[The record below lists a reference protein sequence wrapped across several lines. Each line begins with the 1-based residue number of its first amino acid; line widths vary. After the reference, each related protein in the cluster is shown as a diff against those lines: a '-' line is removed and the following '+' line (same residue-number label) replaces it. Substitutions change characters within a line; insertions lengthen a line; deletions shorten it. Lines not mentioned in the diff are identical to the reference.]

1 MDPSGSNAE
10 PEEFD
15 YSLLDFDPDSLL
27 DAWVED
33 LVVAGDHSAQH
44 DRPVATPPDN
54 IFSNMD
60 TSFGG
65 DDLAF
70 DFGPLDHIQISD
82 MPQDRVSGLDPSM
95 TDLQGI
101 DPFFMLDPSVLQHP
115 DFMDFQF
122 STGSGQNPPS
132 DVTMEDLTSSSCTNL
147 GDLQEEAANV
157 GNSIVFPLQTSMP
170 IEGSDFMPQPH
181 DSRAAHHIEHFEHQS
196 LNAPGTSRH
205 APPTSFTP
213 LGILPQVLG
222 PDILT
227 RRQLPPKR
235 RGGRRVVIKKE
246 IALFKNVDIQSMM
259 ILMGP
264 LKTMLQQEAGQY
276 AVIQSTQP
284 RNTCRIPW
292 VIVVSVL
299 VSIFG
304 DLHED
309 PSNWTMPSFSK
320 VASTLA
326 DYAKKYFSRC
336 CIIKFS
342 TTTEDPHTP
351 LWVRSIIEFC
361 DSPSYQQSPESTID
375 DALPQFPTED
385 AGRLTSILVSWA
397 GWVASRYLELHL
409 FHHLQVIA
417 NNASFDSVED
427 RKSYIMTI
435 FSVLLFS
442 ASYTQSIHEDA
453 MDKKDP
459 TIIPLYREVFD
470 RRSRVQSA
478 LWVYCSI
485 AVRGL
490 PAWTNIWETVQ
501 LGWPFIQVETM
512 AQQFHK
518 SATAFN
524 NNLSD
529 TWESIIDSRVRFH
542 DYYRLQFL
550 LQKGVDYKTEGKLDF
565 TECTSPEFRKCL
577 ELNTLD
583 DWLNEYDQR
592 STGGLLSAQTTM
604 QKRRAST
611 RAFATLAMIDWRR
624 KPVLP
629 WDCTKSIAGEWDLL
643 QSFAERV
650 FRRLANMQVYT
661 KYAQQCPAGTT
672 PEEFLLSFVA
682 SQGSTPTPQTSG
694 DRMKNLIRSARR
706 WNELQDIVGL
716 EVILIHDTVRDP
728 RCDLQTF
735 YIPSIVENGSDR
747 QFTHL
752 KEIIPTRLQWLA
764 EACVELRGLVHM
776 LKTASTTEG
785 ENATVIQDQ
794 IQTMITAAFG
804 SRSSVEEALLSGWYQ
819 QRISKERVTALLRP
833 EAATF
838 PLDIKWGM
846 FLCLLGRLDT
856 RIGEEPDICVDFEM
870 KENVCHEAESLMERD
885 CSTLDSDSRSELR
898 VWSHKVIDFW
908 RTCLPVDTASRAS
921 G

>member
-1 MDPSGSNAE
+1 MDPPGSNAG

-82 MPQDRVSGLDPSM
+82 VPQDRVSGLDPSM

-101 DPFFMLDPSVLQHP
+101 DPFSMLDPSVLQHP

-147 GDLQEEAANV
+147 GDLQEEAADINN
-157 GNSIVFPLQTSMP
+157 GIMFPLQTC
-170 IEGSDFMPQPH
+170 E
-181 DSRAAHHIEHFEHQS
+181 
-196 LNAPGTSRH
+196 
-205 APPTSFTP
+205 
-213 LGILPQVLG
+213 
-222 PDILT
+222 
-227 RRQLPPKR
+227 
-235 RGGRRVVIKKE
+235 
-246 IALFKNVDIQSMM
+246 
-259 ILMGP
+259 
-264 LKTMLQQEAGQY
+264 QEAGQY

-284 RNTCRIPW
+284 GMICQIPW
-292 VIVVSVL
+292 AIVGPVL

-326 DYAKKYFSRC
+326 DYAKKYFFRC
-336 CIIKFS
+336 CTLKFS

-351 LWVRSIIEFC
+351 LWVRTIIEFC
-361 DSPSYQQSPESTID
+361 DSLSYQQSPESTID
-375 DALPQFPTED
+375 DALPQFPTDD

-409 FHHLQVIA
+409 FHDLQVIC

-501 LGWPFIQVETM
+501 MGWPFIQVETM

-524 NNLSD
+524 NGLSD
-529 TWESIIDSRVRFH
+529 TWESIIDCRVRFH
-542 DYYRLQFL
+542 DYYRLL
-550 LQKGVDYKTEGKLDF
+550 STLCPGSEKGVDYKTEGKLDLA
-565 TECTSPEFRKCL
+565 ECTNPEFSKYLKANR
-577 ELNTLD
+577 LD
-583 DWLNEYDQR
+583 DWLNEYDQL

-611 RAFATLAMIDWRR
+611 RAFARLAMMDWRR

-629 WDCTKSIAGEWDLL
+629 WDRTKSIAGDWDLL

-672 PEEFLLSFVA
+672 PEEFLWSLMA

-694 DRMKNLIRSARR
+694 DCMKNLIRSARR
-706 WNELQDIVGL
+706 WNELQDMVGL
-716 EVILIHDTVRDP
+716 EVILIHDTLRDP
-728 RCDLQTF
+728 GCDLRTF

-747 QFTHL
+747 QFTRL

-764 EACVELRGLVHM
+764 EACVELRGLVDM
-776 LKTASTTEG
+776 LTAALTTEQ
-785 ENATVIQDQ
+785 EDATVIQDQ

-804 SRSSVEEALLSGWYQ
+804 SRSSVEEAVLSGWHQ
-819 QRISKERVTALLRP
+819 QGILKEGVAALLRP

-838 PLDIKWGM
+838 PLDIKLGM
-846 FLCLLGRLDT
+846 FSCLLRRLNT
-856 RIGEEPDICVDFEM
+856 LIREKPDICVDFEM

-898 VWSHKVIDFW
+898 VWSHKVLDFLHS
-908 RTCLPVDTASRAS
+908 RPPVDTASRAS